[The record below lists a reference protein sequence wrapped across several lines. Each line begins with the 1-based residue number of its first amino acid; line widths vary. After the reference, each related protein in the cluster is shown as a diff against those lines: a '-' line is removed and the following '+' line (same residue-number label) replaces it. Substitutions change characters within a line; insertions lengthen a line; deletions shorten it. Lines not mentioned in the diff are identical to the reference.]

1 MAVLDIFGQQDH
13 FAPHLSRKFDGYY
26 TRAQTEDGGTIAVIF
41 CRVENAKK
49 HGNLVFLLY
58 EPPQGTLRDPSGAA
72 SSSSVATL
80 PAFKYQFFPKHFDIV
95 IEEPSPGRPQAF
107 SITAPG
113 LGRMTVSAS
122 TIEYDI
128 HVPELDLRLH
138 LVLTAHTPWSSSG
151 GGRGDALSGPM
162 GPAILRLSPLLPL
175 NWHVRSTHSA
185 ASYSLAR
192 GPASV
197 RGTAARAH
205 AEKNWGAAFPAGWLW
220 AQAFAADGARTLC
233 FAGGQALPGV
243 PLQAYLVGYRSPRLG
258 QWDFRPPFTLGLGP
272 LSPFLRVRRD
282 SRRGEVALSVA
293 TWFRKLVV
301 RIAAPP
307 ESFVGVTAPLK
318 DGHELD
324 YAYESF
330 QATVHVEAYER
341 PWPWMGWELVEEAIL
356 GQTAEGVACGALEF
370 GGAFSHLVGG

>member
-1 MAVLDIFGQQDH
+1 MLSIFRQQDH

-58 EPPQGTLRDPSGAA
+58 EPPEAVPGSGP
-72 SSSSVATL
+72 TL
-80 PAFKYQFFPKHFDIV
+80 PAFKYQWFPEHFDIH
-95 IEEPSPGRPQAF
+95 IDEPAPGKPQAF

-113 LGRMTVSAS
+113 LGRMSVSAS

-128 HVPELDLRLH
+128 HAPDLAVRLH
-138 LVLTAHTPWSSSG
+138 LVVTAHTPWSPSSPSAAA
-151 GGRGDALSGPM
+151 DALSGPM
-162 GPAILRLSPLLPL
+162 GAALLRLSPLLPL

-185 ASYSLAR
+185 ASYTLAR
-192 GPASV
+192 GPASAQ
-197 RGTAARAH
+197 GAARAH

-220 AQAFAADGARTLC
+220 CQAFSADPDPSRTHSLC

-258 QWDFRPPFTLGLGP
+258 AWDFRPPWALALGAVG
-272 LSPFLRVRRD
+272 PFLSVQRD
-282 SRRGEVALSVA
+282 SRAGTVVLCVS
-293 TWFRKLVV
+293 TWFRRLEV
-301 RIAAPP
+301 RVAAPP
-307 ESFVGVTAPLK
+307 GSFVGVTAPLR

-324 YAYESF
+324 YAWESF
-330 QATVHVEAYER
+330 RATVRVRAYAR
-341 PWPWMGWELVEEAIL
+341 RWPWMGWELVEEAEL
-356 GQTAEGVACGALEF
+356 GRTAEGGACGALEF
-370 GGAFSHLVGG
+370 GGAFSHLVKV